1 MSKYLKS
8 LVGGGI
14 AVFVAG
20 AIVAQTPALTRTMVT
35 KADVSV
41 PGREAVVARVEIAPA
56 GVAGWHTHPGD
67 EISYI
72 MEGEATVMMAGQ
84 PPRKVAAGEGFVIP
98 AGTSCTT
105 PRTTVRP
112 RSSSSVVY
120 VVRRR
125 ANPSHR
131 RLPLLRSSAATP
143 RSRLN
148 CPQAQREDLCQAQP
162 AETGALP
169 DRREVGRGIEKQLG
183 DQRLGGSRRWIA
195 EMT

>member
-1 MSKYLKS
+1 MIKYLRS

-20 AIVAQTPALTRTMVT
+20 AIVAQPSALTRTMVT

-72 MEGEATVMMAGQ
+72 MDGEATVMMAGQ

-98 AGTSCTT
+98 AGVVHNARNDGATA
-105 PRTTVRP
+105 VKL
-112 RSSSSVVY
+112 VGVY
-120 VVRRR
+120 VVEKGK
-125 ANPSHR
+125 
-131 RLPLLRSSAATP
+131 PLASPASAP
-143 RSRLN
+143 
-148 CPQAQREDLCQAQP
+148 AQ
-162 AETGALP
+162 
-169 DRREVGRGIEKQLG
+169 
-183 DQRLGGSRRWIA
+183 
-195 EMT
+195 